1 MSQIKFK
8 LKDYLD
14 KLNEEERNELI
25 PYIKGVLTIGLLI
38 PTLTWIIFNIS
49 DLLLDK
55 LSNRKPQTNVYA
67 SIGFC
72 YTNHDCRHNI
82 LDNPSADTNLENLSL
97 KIHDFLEAN
106 TAKANEKKE

>member
-1 MSQIKFK
+1 MSQVKFN

-14 KLNEEERNELI
+14 KLNEEERHKLI
-25 PYIKGVLTIGLLI
+25 PYVKGMLIIGLLI

-55 LSNRKPQTNVYA
+55 LTNRKAQTNVYA

-72 YTNHDCRHNI
+72 YTNIDCRHNI
-82 LDNPSADTNLENLSL
+82 LDNTNSDTNLENLSL
-97 KIHDFLEAN
+97 RIHDWY
-106 TAKANEKKE
+106 KQKEINK